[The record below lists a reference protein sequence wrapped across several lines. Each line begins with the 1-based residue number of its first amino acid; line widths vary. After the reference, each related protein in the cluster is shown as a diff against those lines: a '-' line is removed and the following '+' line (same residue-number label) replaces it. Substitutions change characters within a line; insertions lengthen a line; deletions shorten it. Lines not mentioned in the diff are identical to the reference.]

1 MRRVSKRIGAVI
13 GATVLAAGGAAA
25 ATVTG
30 ANAAT
35 PVKQTHFTM
44 VRSATALAA
53 KCLPKARAEVYV
65 TPGGPVETMV
75 VKASGL
81 PAHTD
86 FDLFVIQVPN
96 AKFGVSWYQGDLET
110 DAHGKATGKFI
121 GRFSIETFAVAPGVE
136 SAPVVHHK
144 PIPDASSNPAFNPIH
159 TYHLGLWFN
168 SPTDAVK
175 ANLTRSL
182 GP

>member
-35 PVKQTHFTM
+35 PVKQTDFTM
-44 VRSATALAA
+44 VRSAAAVAA
-53 KCLPKARAEVYV
+53 KCLPKARAEVYI

-136 SAPVVHHK
+136 PAPVVHRQTHPGRQLK
-144 PIPDASSNPAFNPIH
+144 SGLQPDPHVSS
-159 TYHLGLWFN
+159 G
-168 SPTDAVK
+168 
-175 ANLTRSL
+175 SL
-182 GP
+182 VQLADRRG